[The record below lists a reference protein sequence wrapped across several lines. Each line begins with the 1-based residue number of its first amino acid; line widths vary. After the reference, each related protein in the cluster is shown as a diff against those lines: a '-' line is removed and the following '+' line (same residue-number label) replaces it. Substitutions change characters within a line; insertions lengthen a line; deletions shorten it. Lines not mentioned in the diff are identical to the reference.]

1 MPPVTHTHALFAEQ
15 SQSILDNLM
24 EIIGRLCAV
33 PKSRAMPPGCLPGL
47 RRPRNPHRFRKRR
60 DETIGEWRRGTAS
73 LRAPPGRRLTVEGFV
88 VSGLLGMLLA
98 QLVSPPR
105 SADSGAVK
113 RERPQ
118 RGRID
123 PKQPLLQPP
132 FSDASVSNRTS
143 FSVTYEI
150 LGSAANRIR
159 SQRDLSKHC
168 SVEDLALRC

>member
-1 MPPVTHTHALFAEQ
+1 
-15 SQSILDNLM
+15 M
-24 EIIGRLCAV
+24 EIIGPELSIQWLSRGYQRLKDHGV
-33 PKSRAMPPGCLPGL
+33 SLPRVFL
-47 RRPRNPHRFRKRR
+47 HRRSSA
-60 DETIGEWRRGTAS
+60 AS
-73 LRAPPGRRLTVEGFV
+73 SRAPPGRRLAVEGFV

-98 QLVSPPR
+98 QLVGPPR

-113 RERPQ
+113 RERRQ

-123 PKQPLLQPP
+123 PKQPLRQPP

-143 FSVTYEI
+143 FSATYEI

-159 SQRDLSKHC
+159 SQRGLSKHC

>member
-1 MPPVTHTHALFAEQ
+1 MLVSSLEVDGQCHRGACQGYA
-15 SQSILDNLM
+15 
-24 EIIGRLCAV
+24 GRAI
-33 PKSRAMPPGCLPGL
+33 
-47 RRPRNPHRFRKRR
+47 PHRFKKRR

-73 LRAPPGRRLTVEGFV
+73 LRAPPDRRLAVEGFV

-98 QLVSPPR
+98 QRVGPPR

-113 RERPQ
+113 RERRQ
-118 RGRID
+118 RGLID
-123 PKQPLLQPP
+123 PKQPLRQPP

-143 FSVTYEI
+143 FSATYEI

-159 SQRDLSKHC
+159 SQRGRSKHC

>member
-1 MPPVTHTHALFAEQ
+1 MPSKASLFWTILWKLSGVCALCLSRGQCHRGACQ
-15 SQSILDNLM
+15 GYA
-24 EIIGRLCAV
+24 GRAI
-33 PKSRAMPPGCLPGL
+33 
-47 RRPRNPHRFRKRR
+47 PHRFKKRR

-73 LRAPPGRRLTVEGFV
+73 LRAPPGRRLAVEGFV

-113 RERPQ
+113 RERRQ

-123 PKQPLLQPP
+123 PKQPLRQPKL
-132 FSDASVSNRTS
+132 SNASVSNRTG
-143 FSVTYEI
+143 FSATYEI

-159 SQRDLSKHC
+159 SQRGLPKHC